1 MTRFAGPVTAVGAA
15 VLWWAVGFL
24 PWLAAGLRFP
34 SDRVIAERLP
44 SRAALPLAAVALP
57 ELTTYA
63 LLGGLLAGLLP
74 LLVFRGRSR
83 PPVRAYV
90 AVLAGVA
97 FALVVAL
104 VQARRTVSVDAQL
117 FFLSDPRLLA
127 GLTVVVVLATLVG
140 TGLGLLGSA
149 FRVAVSVPAAAIAVL
164 VPGWLTGVLQVF
176 ADPDPTGVVYRAVG
190 GLITMIVL
198 AAGLWASTR
207 EHRRAVLLWPV
218 ALATA
223 WVIPSVVVA
232 AVYVAPQLRPGLN
245 EAFLG
250 ELFSGAAAVLGE
262 SLNPSSRT
270 WWPYVAAV
278 LLAGLGMLLRLRGR
292 AGLAPGVT
300 PDGLRR

>member
-1 MTRFAGPVTAVGAA
+1 MTRLAGAVTALGAA

-44 SRAALPLAAVALP
+44 HRTALPLAAVALP
-57 ELTTYA
+57 ELVTYA

-83 PPVRAYV
+83 PPAPAYI
-90 AVLAGVA
+90 AVLVGVA

-104 VQARRTVSVDAQL
+104 VQARRTVSVDAQFL
-117 FFLSDPRLLA
+117 FLSDPRLLA
-127 GLTVVVVLATLVG
+127 GLTVVVVLATLAG

-149 FRVAVSVPAAAIAVL
+149 SPTAVSVPVAAIAVL
-164 VPGWLTGVLQVF
+164 VPSWLTGVLQVF
-176 ADPDPTGVVYRAVG
+176 ADPDPTGGVYRAVG
-190 GLITMIVL
+190 GLITMVVL

-218 ALATA
+218 ALSTA
-223 WVIPSVVVA
+223 WVLPSVVIA
-232 AVYVAPQLRPGLN
+232 AVYVAPQLRPGLS
-245 EAFLG
+245 EAYLG

-262 SLNPSSRT
+262 SLNPSLRT

-278 LLAGLGMLLRLRGR
+278 LLAGLVVLLRHRGR
-292 AGLAPGVT
+292 TGITPGG
-300 PDGLRR
+300 PRR